1 VSVSREVE
9 LKLELPIAATARL
22 LERSFNRLEGNQG
35 MKQHLVSVYFDTAK
49 HALRE
54 HGLTLR
60 IRSGGK
66 RRVRTIK
73 AADTASASSS
83 LRLACCRGAPS
94 LLWAA
99 SSSDNCLLPEE
110 GFGFYTP
117 AIDAVELVHSK
128 VAASWIVARLQRAL
142 LACGTSAGV
151 IHKKIKRQGESPL
164 ALGDGATE

>member
-1 VSVSREVE
+1 MSVSREVE
-9 LKLELPIAATARL
+9 LKLELPIAAAARL

-73 AADTASASSS
+73 AADTASAYIFD
-83 LRLACCRGAPS
+83 RLEWEIKIEDDK
-94 LLWAA
+94 LDLKAA
-99 SSSDNCLLPEE
+99 
-110 GFGFYTP
+110 GRTP
-117 AIDAVELVHSK
+117 V
-128 VAASWIVARLQRAL
+128 
-142 LACGTSAGV
+142 
-151 IHKKIKRQGESPL
+151 
-164 ALGDGATE
+164 GDVPHGSRVP

>member
-1 VSVSREVE
+1 MSVSREVE
-9 LKLELPIAATARL
+9 LKLELPIAAAARL

-83 LRLACCRGAPS
+83 LRLACCRGAPLCSGLPVQATTAFFPKRVLVFTRPQSTQSNLCTARSRRVGLWHDYSELYWLAAPRQVSFIKRSKDRVS
-94 LLWAA
+94 LL
-99 SSSDNCLLPEE
+99 
-110 GFGFYTP
+110 
-117 AIDAVELVHSK
+117 
-128 VAASWIVARLQRAL
+128 
-142 LACGTSAGV
+142 
-151 IHKKIKRQGESPL
+151 
-164 ALGDGATE
+164 